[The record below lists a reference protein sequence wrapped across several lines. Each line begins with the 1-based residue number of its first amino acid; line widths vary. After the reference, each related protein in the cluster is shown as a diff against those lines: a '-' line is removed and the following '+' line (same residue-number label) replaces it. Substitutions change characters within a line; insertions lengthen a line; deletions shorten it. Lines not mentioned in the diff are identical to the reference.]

1 MVRIIFAVLALQFS
15 GQLVA
20 ERQAMI
26 STGDLPQGSELIQI
40 NGHSLHV
47 RKMGNPEISGPYLL
61 LLSGPTDN
69 WHSDSGWWALAQ
81 SVLAEDYY
89 TVALD
94 RSGHAWSEPIA
105 EPSYQQFG
113 QDISSFINQQQDSV
127 IIVAFASTNLS
138 IHIAMQNS
146 EAAQYIK
153 GAVLID
159 PDVLTDH
166 SINHYSTETERYRK
180 GWEGIEQYITSGQ
193 YDENIQQ
200 KIKAE
205 REHLKTLI
213 PEEFESHMDWGY
225 YDAIEAVRNT
235 RSFQLE
241 KFRETTHYRNDLLE
255 AKKHPLPDSLPLVVI
270 DSDFETAYLA
280 KIEDESVKASIVQW
294 RDEGRDWFFELA
306 QSSECGAYWPLES
319 QEHLIMMEQPELIT
333 RAVEK
338 LLLCE

>member
-1 MVRIIFAVLALQFS
+1 MIRVVLLI
-15 GQLVA
+15 LVFLVTEPGKA
-20 ERQAMI
+20 ETQ
-26 STGDLPQGSELIQI
+26 STNKAEVLPQDSELINL
-40 NGHSLHV
+40 NGHNLHV
-47 RKMGNPEISGPYLL
+47 RKMGKPQISKPYLL

-69 WHSDSGWWALAQ
+69 WHSDSGWWALVQ

-94 RSGHAWSEPIA
+94 RSGHAWSEPVA
-105 EPSYQQFG
+105 KPSYQQFG
-113 QDISSFINQQQDSV
+113 KDLSSYIRQQREPV
-127 IIVAFASTNLS
+127 IIVAFASSNLS
-138 IHIAMQNS
+138 LHIAMQNS

-166 SINHYSTETERYRK
+166 SINHYSTETERYRE

-213 PEEFESHMDWGY
+213 PEEFESHMDWDY

-294 RDEGRDWFFELA
+294 RDEGRDRFFELA
-306 QSSECGAYWPLES
+306 QSSECGAYWPIES